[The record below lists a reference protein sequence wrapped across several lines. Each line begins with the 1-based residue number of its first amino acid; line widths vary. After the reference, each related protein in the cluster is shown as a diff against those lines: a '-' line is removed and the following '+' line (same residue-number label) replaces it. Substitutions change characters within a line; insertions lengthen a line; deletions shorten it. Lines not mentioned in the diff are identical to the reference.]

1 MYIRY
6 DSEGRITA
14 CSPIEGV
21 LSGENTLAIAG
32 GKVPDDLLETFAFG
46 KYMVREGRITEN
58 RSWQPPEITPAE
70 VPAVLPDPPAPDKA
84 PVAPEGGKKSKKGKS
99 PG

>member
-21 LSGENTLAIAG
+21 LSGEGTLAIAG
-32 GKVPDDLLETFAFG
+32 DKVPADLLETFAFG
-46 KYMVREGRITEN
+46 KYLVRDGRITEN
-58 RSWQPPEITPAE
+58 RLWQPPEIPPAE
-70 VPAVLPDPPAPDKA
+70 APALLPDAPSAAEA
-84 PVAPEGGKKSKKGKS
+84 PAPEGGKRSKKGK
-99 PG
+99 GGG